1 MLKKRDVIILSR
13 VVREIKKL
21 PNVVSI
27 VQIGSSTYSE
37 NYRDVDLIVF
47 FDKIL
52 PPPQISEIN
61 KKYSKYKFYIEGNYI
76 KDYKIDP
83 GVKPFIKFFK
93 QLKSK
98 KIIYGRDPYKK
109 LKISLNK
116 KDIAYNIRYH
126 YNFALYTQNYENI
139 LSVSLNT
146 MLTYKNVFPN
156 DKDETLRM
164 FKKTFPKLSKF
175 LPKNT
180 EYYLRNTNKSN
191 FKNLYKFFEEAMKVF
206 SK

>member
-1 MLKKRDVIILSR
+1 M
-13 VVREIKKL
+13 
-21 PNVVSI
+21 
-27 VQIGSSTYSE
+27 
-37 NYRDVDLIVF
+37 
-47 FDKIL
+47 
-52 PPPQISEIN
+52 
-61 KKYSKYKFYIEGNYI
+61 
-76 KDYKIDP
+76 IDP

-98 KIIYGRDPYKK
+98 KIIYGREPYKK

-126 YNFALYTQNYENI
+126 YNFALYTQHYENI
-139 LSVSLNT
+139 FSVSLNT

-164 FKKTFPKLSKF
+164 FKKTFPKLFKF
-175 LPKNT
+175 LPKNAKH
-180 EYYLRNTNKSN
+180 YLRNTDKTNIVKLYPFFQKSLE
-191 FKNLYKFFEEAMKVF
+191 FF